1 MAIVWSV
8 LGILFCGGLGG
19 VAAWAMVATLGWEGT
34 PGAIVAVIM
43 GMVISV
49 ALWTGLTVLLR
60 ALGWDR

>member
-1 MAIVWSV
+1 M
-8 LGILFCGGLGG
+8 
-19 VAAWAMVATLGWEGT
+19 AAWAMVTTLGWEGT

-60 ALGWDR
+60 ALGWGR